1 MPTGID
7 AARFRKSSHNGQPAE
22 KKKMTFADPDYWEV
36 RYNET
41 QFEAYDWYL
50 KWLGLKNILA
60 PVLSTE
66 SQVLMV
72 GCGTSS
78 LSDEMYLEGYTNIT
92 NIDRCDVVINA
103 VAERNQDKASMR
115 YQVMDALE
123 MPEDW
128 TGFYDVIID
137 KACLDAVMC
146 GKDGKASASKMLK
159 NVSRCLKPGTGVYV
173 CVSGGKPVLR
183 KPLFLG
189 SVQHGDVSEEYGWKV
204 DMEACSKP
212 LEGKIK
218 ESPAFNGEECCYHTY
233 ICRRH

>member
-1 MPTGID
+1 MG
-7 AARFRKSSHNGQPAE
+7 
-22 KKKMTFADPDYWEV
+22 
-36 RYNET
+36 
-41 QFEAYDWYL
+41 
-50 KWLGLKNILA
+50 NILA

-173 CVSGGKPVLR
+173 CVSG
-183 KPLFLG
+183 
-189 SVQHGDVSEEYGWKV
+189 EYGWKV

-218 ESPAFNGEECCYHTY
+218 ESPAFNGEEC
-233 ICRRH
+233 